1 MPIAEELEYL
11 YKRTLNDN
19 KDDLFIIMNIINK
32 LCAYLFYK
40 NIINQEEQSE
50 ILKIDKDKGVKE

>member
-40 NIINQEEQSE
+40 NIINQEE
-50 ILKIDKDKGVKE
+50 